1 MRVQVIVFLYIIAYY
16 MALFIM
22 SGQTEV
28 IVGSFFSLGGIFLS
42 ILLLWRASIR
52 IKTNERVFWKW
63 MTAGAIFYFI
73 AEMIYRIYEW
83 ALQTEPPFP
92 GWADVFYILY
102 SLACIAALVYIVMQQ
117 QKTVVIWQ
125 SLWDALIVTCVIMAY
140 SWIYIV
146 QPITYLEEEVLYI
159 SILVTY
165 PLLDLVMLFLLL
177 FLFFA
182 TNVRR
187 IWLWNIVGVG
197 CFVFTDTIY
206 FVQMMQFHYESN
218 SWLDPLWIL
227 SVLMIGLSGY
237 RAKDGDLLF
246 QKREHLSVI
255 KVIFPYVCFLILMC
269 VPFISP
275 DDRIV
280 IACLVFAAGLIFIR
294 QFMTLQENRQL
305 LQRLQI
311 LNDDL
316 EQKVATRTRELT
328 YVNEQLAYAANHDF
342 LTGLFNRRAFVT
354 KLEREI
360 IRAKNEQRCLAVIFI
375 DIDRFKHINDYF
387 GHHIGDELIVHIGK
401 VLKEKARPT
410 DIVARQGGDEF
421 TIIFTPLHH
430 IDELRRFVNDIVSI
444 SQQPIA
450 VQHLDMRVSLSVGVA
465 VYPYD
470 GETGDTLMK
479 HADMAM
485 YRAKEQGKN
494 QYQFFNG
501 EMDRVILQKTTIET
515 ALHEAIEKKQFT
527 LFYQPQFDVQ
537 TGELIG
543 MEALIRWIHPKLGMI
558 SPSVFIPIAEETG
571 QIIAIGEWVMEEAC
585 RQVKAWNEQI
595 GRSFRMSVN
604 ISPKQ
609 FLKENFVEHIHSVL
623 QQTNLSPN
631 KLDLEITEG
640 VAVFNEQY
648 TIQKLQQLKQLGV
661 CISIDD
667 FGTGYSSLSYL
678 RKFPID
684 RLKIAKP
691 FIDGITEEK
700 EDVAVVKAII
710 VLAKNLKLRVIAEG
724 VETLQQLHI
733 LRSLQC
739 DEIQGYVL
747 GKPVSAHLFSKTYI
761 ENQLLTD

>member
-1 MRVQVIVFLYIIAYY
+1 MPWIIFAYVIVYY
-16 MALFIM
+16 VVLLVTSSQVEAVVSSI
-22 SGQTEV
+22 
-28 IVGSFFSLGGIFLS
+28 FSLCG
-42 ILLLWRASIR
+42 ILLSVMWLWHASLR
-52 IKTNERVFWKW
+52 IQSNERIFWKW
-63 MTAGAIFYFI
+63 MTAGATFYFI

-83 ALQTEPPFP
+83 KVQAEPPFP
-92 GWADVFYILY
+92 SWADIFYIAHSLTYITALLY
-102 SLACIAALVYIVMQQ
+102 IIMQQ
-117 QKTVVIWQ
+117 RKQIGMWQ
-125 SLWDALIVTCVIMAY
+125 ALLDTLIVTCVTIVY

-146 QPITYLEEEVLYI
+146 QPIIRLDKGILYV

-182 TNVRR
+182 TNVRN
-187 IWLWNIVGVG
+187 IWLWNIGGVG
-197 CFVFTDTIY
+197 LFVFTDTIY
-206 FVQMMQFHYESN
+206 FIEMVHLDYEPN

-237 RAKDGDLLF
+237 NAKENDLAF
-246 QKREHLSVI
+246 QKKEHFSTF
-255 KVIFPYVCFLILMC
+255 KTIFPYICFLVLLWA
-269 VPFISP
+269 PFISP
-275 DDRIV
+275 DDRIA
-280 IACLVFAAGLIFIR
+280 IACLVFAVGLIFVR
-294 QFMTLQENRQL
+294 QLMTLQENRQL
-305 LQRLQI
+305 LQQLQI

-316 EQKVATRTRELT
+316 EQKVAARTRELM
-328 YVNEQLAYAANHDF
+328 YVNEQLAYAENHDF
-342 LTGLFNRRAFVT
+342 LTGLFNRRSFVIN
-354 KLEREI
+354 LEREI

-444 SQQPIA
+444 SKQPIA
-450 VQHLDMRVSLSVGVA
+450 VKHLDMRVSFSVGVA

-501 EMDRVILQKTTIET
+501 EMDRVVLQKTTIET

-543 MEALIRWIHPKLGMI
+543 MEALIRWIHPELGMI
-558 SPSVFIPIAEETG
+558 SPGVFIPIAEETG

-585 RQVKAWNEQI
+585 RQVKAWNEQM

-747 GKPVSAHLFSKTYI
+747 GKPVPAHLFVKTYI

>member
-1 MRVQVIVFLYIIAYY
+1 MQVIIFLYVIAYY
-16 MALFIM
+16 IALFSM
-22 SGQTEV
+22 PRQTEV
-28 IVGSFFSLGGIFLS
+28 IVGSFFSLGGILLS
-42 ILLLWRASIR
+42 IILLWRASIR
-52 IKTNERVFWKW
+52 IKTNERIFWKW

-73 AEMIYRIYEW
+73 AEMIYRLYEW

-102 SLACIAALVYIVMQQ
+102 SLAYIAALVYIVMQQ
-117 QKTVVIWQ
+117 KKTVVIWQ

-159 SILVTY
+159 SILVVY

-187 IWLWNIVGVG
+187 IWLWNIAGVG
-197 CFVFTDTIY
+197 CFIFTDTIY
-206 FVQMMQFHYESN
+206 FIQMMQFHYESN

-237 RAKDGDLLF
+237 LAKDGDLSF
-246 QKREHLSVI
+246 QKREHFSII
-255 KVIFPYVCFLILMC
+255 KVIFPYVCFLILTC
-269 VPFISP
+269 APFISS
-275 DDRIV
+275 DDRVV
-280 IACLVFAAGLIFIR
+280 IACLVFAVGLIFIR

-305 LQRLQI
+305 LQQLQI

-316 EQKVATRTRELT
+316 EQKVAIRTRELT

-354 KLEREI
+354 KLEREV
-360 IRAKNEQRCLAVIFI
+360 IRAKNEQHCLAVIFI

-387 GHHIGDELIVHIGK
+387 GHHIGDELIVQIGNI
-401 VLKEKARPT
+401 LQEKTRPT

-450 VQHLDMRVSLSVGVA
+450 VQHLDMRISLSVGVA

-543 MEALIRWIHPKLGMI
+543 MEALIRWIHPELGMI

-585 RQVKAWNEQI
+585 RQVKAWNEQM

-609 FLKENFVEHIHSVL
+609 FLKEKFVEHIDFVL

-631 KLDLEITEG
+631 QLDLEITEG

-648 TIQKLQQLKQLGV
+648 TICKLQQLKQLGV

-724 VETLQQLHI
+724 VETLQQMNI

-747 GKPVSAHLFSKTYI
+747 GKPVPAHLFAKTYI